1 MPRPALPLITMLAL
15 AVSPVLAAERIP
27 PSSGPER
34 FAFGLFLVGTIA
46 FFVWVAWL
54 ARRR

>member
-1 MPRPALPLITMLAL
+1 MRRPALALIAAL
-15 AVSPVLAAERIP
+15 AVAATPVLAAERIP

-34 FAFGLFLVGTIA
+34 FAFGVFLVGTIA

>member
-1 MPRPALPLITMLAL
+1 LITMLAL

-34 FAFGLFLVGTIA
+34 FAFGVFLVGTIA

-54 ARRR
+54 ARGR